1 MPVVTE
7 FIDSVRDAFGTD
19 AVNGSI
25 KAGLAGDGSFYAK
38 ENGVEVG
45 SRPRELQD
53 RAVNGYDQARATR
66 CDGCRHMSVK
76 LVSPDGHRLTTACKL
91 YRDAVKKCADW
102 SAAR

>member
-7 FIDSVRDAFGTD
+7 FIDSVREAFGTD
-19 AVNGSI
+19 VVNGSI
-25 KAGLAGDGSFYAK
+25 KAGLAGDGSFYAN

-45 SRPRELQD
+45 SRPREIEG
-53 RAVNGYDQARATR
+53 RSVNGHDQARATR

-76 LVSPDGHRLTTACKL
+76 LVSPDGHRLTAACKL
-91 YRDAVKKCADW
+91 YRVAVAKCADW